1 MIDLGKYSATV
12 LGAYGVSIVLLVGL
26 VWHTIAANA
35 AARRKL
41 EEQEGRRNG

>member
-26 VWHTIAANA
+26 VWQTIAANA
-35 AARRKL
+35 IARRKL